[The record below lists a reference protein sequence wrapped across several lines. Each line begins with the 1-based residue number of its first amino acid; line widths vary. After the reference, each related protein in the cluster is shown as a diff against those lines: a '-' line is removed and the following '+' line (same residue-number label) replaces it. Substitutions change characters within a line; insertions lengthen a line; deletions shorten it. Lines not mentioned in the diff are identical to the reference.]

1 MDGNV
6 LVAVVGDKLG
16 LRLGCDD
23 LIMISEEVGAGL
35 GADVSVIV
43 GDDVGE
49 VDIVGDDVV

>member
-43 GDDVGE
+43 GDDVG
-49 VDIVGDDVV
+49 V